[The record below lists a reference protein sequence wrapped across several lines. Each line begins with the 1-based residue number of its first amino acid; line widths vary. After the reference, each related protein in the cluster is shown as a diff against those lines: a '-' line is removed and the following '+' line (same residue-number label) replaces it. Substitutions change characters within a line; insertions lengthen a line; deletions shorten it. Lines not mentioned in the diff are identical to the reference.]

1 MPGKRFDL
9 RITKGPLKGRRCR
22 YLKASKNLPAAA
34 AVVEL
39 KDMTDAVNEPLI
51 TEMPLEWLQRI
62 PASKRSTATGLPK
75 ATPAETRPHEN

>member
-9 RITKGPLKGRRCR
+9 RITKGPFEGRRCR
-22 YLKASKNLPAAA
+22 YLKPSKNLPTAA
-34 AVVEL
+34 AVVEV

-62 PASKRSTATGLPK
+62 PARKGATTARPK
-75 ATPAETRPHEN
+75 ATPCQEETHVQH